1 LSCAHDVIDLGDSL
15 AFQLA
20 ATLSSD
26 VINDLARVISSPPNE
41 AIAAS

>member
-1 LSCAHDVIDLGDSL
+1 LRCAHDVIDLGRSI
-15 AFQLA
+15 AFQLGVA
-20 ATLSSD
+20 FSSD